1 MQVYL
6 VGGFLGSGKTT
17 AIQQACTMLMRKG
30 ESVGVITNDQG
41 QQLVDSGFIAGFNI
55 PVEEVVNGCFCC
67 NYSDFEKRMAT
78 LQQAHQPSVIFAESV
93 GSCTDLAATVANPLK
108 QFHPHI
114 KTVITVFADAAV
126 LPALLNGS
134 RILHQQVSY
143 IYKKQLDE
151 ADVLVINKTDLLNA
165 EQLEEVMQLV
175 NTRFAGKVV
184 LYQNSLQL
192 DDVRRWL
199 TILNNFQSPARRK
212 TLEIDYD
219 EYGAGE
225 AQLAWLDAALEIV
238 SPGNHAVG
246 TALDLINKIGMAINR
261 YQWPVGHLKFFLDD
275 GRRQRK
281 ISFTLMN
288 SPSLHAEP
296 GNDTGSVRLLINARV
311 QTEPQAL
318 QKLIREMI
326 NKVQSETGCTIIEGE
341 SAAFQPGFPKP
352 EHRIT
357 VP

>member
-1 MQVYL
+1 MQIYL

-17 AIQQACTMLMRKG
+17 AIQQACALLMRRG

-55 PVEEVVNGCFCC
+55 PVQEVTNGCFCC
-67 NYSDFEKRMAT
+67 HYSEFEKRMET
-78 LQQAHQPSVIFAESV
+78 LQQAHQPSIIFAESV
-93 GSCTDLAATVANPLK
+93 GSCTDLAATVANPLQ
-108 QFHPHI
+108 QFHPNI

-126 LPALLNGS
+126 LPALLKGS
-134 RILHQQVSY
+134 RILHQQVNY

-151 ADVLVINKTDLLNA
+151 ADVLVINKTDLLNTV
-165 EQLEEVMQLV
+165 QLEEVMQLV

-184 LYQNSLQL
+184 LYQNSLQQ

-199 TILNNFQSPARRK
+199 TILNNFQPLVTRK

-225 AQLAWLDAALEIV
+225 VQLAWLDASLEIR
-238 SPGNHAVG
+238 SAGNHAVAI
-246 TALDLINKIGMAINR
+246 ALDLINKIGFAINR
-261 YQWPVGHLKFFLDD
+261 YQWPVGHLKFFLND
-275 GRRQRK
+275 GRGQRK

-288 SPSLHAEP
+288 SPSLHVEP
-296 GNDTGSVRLLINARV
+296 GSDTGSARLLINARV
-311 QTEPQAL
+311 QTSPQAL
-318 QKLIREMI
+318 QKLIGEMI
-326 NKVQSETGCTIIEGE
+326 NKVKTETGCTIIEGE
-341 SAAFQPGFPKP
+341 SAAFQPGYPKP